1 MEETKTIGKDYTL
14 TQLGLFALPTILNES
29 LISLLY
35 TIDDGLFISRYV
47 GQNALAAFSILS
59 PVFMTNMAIS
69 SLFGGVASLASY
81 KMGEKRNEE
90 ARSDF
95 TTMVLFV
102 SVVGL
107 ILAVVQRLFLKQ
119 ILLLLGSTQIIY
131 PYAEAFLKINAL
143 YTPLTLVSG
152 VFMRFYVPSGK
163 PKMELFS
170 SMVNVGSNL
179 FFDWYFVVYKQVG
192 MIGAAYA
199 NLISTVLMTL
209 IGIVFFFSRYCE
221 LPFGKPHNRILPLF
235 KDSSKYGI
243 SSFLSNASVALSN
256 IISNYALLYFG
267 SEKYL
272 AAYTIVGNIQWVF
285 MGCYFGLLGTV
296 GPVVSY
302 AMGERNK
309 EKLRKTL
316 RQIFILLTVLTSTTI
331 VLFLCF
337 SPLIAELFIA
347 ESARDSKDLINY
359 GLSISPYSFIFF
371 GYNVGARMMFASL
384 GNHRISATLTFLQEV
399 VFANAAVVLLP
410 LLFGI
415 KGVWFSFLLCNV
427 MMFFVTAYAVYINAD
442 KYGYGRSGIA
452 ELLE

>member
-59 PVFMTNMAIS
+59 PIFMSNMAMS

-81 KMGEKRNEE
+81 KMGEKRSEE

-95 TTMVLFV
+95 STMVLLVFV
-102 SVVGL
+102 FGTIIAFIERV
-107 ILAVVQRLFLKQ
+107 FLKQ
-119 ILLLLGSTQIIY
+119 ILSFLGTTDLIY
-131 PYAEAFLKINAL
+131 PYAESFFKIGAL
-143 YTPLTLVSG
+143 YTPLTLVSN

-170 SMVNVGSNL
+170 SMVNVGCNL
-179 FFDWYFVVYKQVG
+179 FFDWYFVVYRGVG

-199 NLISTVLMTL
+199 NLISTGLLTL
-209 IGIVFFFSRYCE
+209 IGIFFFSSRHCE
-221 LPFGKPHNRILPLF
+221 LPFGKPHARILSLVR
-235 KDSSKYGI
+235 DSSKYGI
-243 SSFLSNASVALSN
+243 SSFLSNLSVAFGN

-272 AAYTIVGNIQWVF
+272 ASYTIVGNIQWVF
-285 MGCYFGLLGTV
+285 MSCYFGLLGTT

-309 EKLRKTL
+309 SKLRKTL
-316 RQIFILLTVLTSTTI
+316 QQIFILLSLLTIATVL
-331 VLFLCF
+331 LFLCF
-337 SPLIAELFIA
+337 SPMIAELFIA

-359 GLSISPYSFIFF
+359 GLSICPYSFIFF
-371 GYNVGARMMFASL
+371 GYNVGARMVFASL
-384 GNHRISATLTFLQEV
+384 GNHRISATLTFFQEV
-399 VFANAAVVLLP
+399 LFSNLAVVLLP
-410 LLFGI
+410 FLFGI
-415 KGVWFSFLLCNV
+415 RGVWFSFLLSNV
-427 MMFFVTAYAVYINAD
+427 LMFFVTAYAVAINAD

>member
-69 SLFGGVASLASY
+69 SLCGGVASLASY
-81 KMGEKRNEE
+81 KMGEKKNEE

-102 SVVGL
+102 FVVGVVMAL
-107 ILAVVQRLFLKQ
+107 IETLFRRP
-119 ILLLLGSTQIIY
+119 ILNLLGTTELIY
-131 PYAEAFLKINAL
+131 PYAEDFFRIGAL

-170 SMVNVGSNL
+170 SMVNVGCNL

-199 NLISTVLMTL
+199 NLISTALLTL
-209 IGIVFFFSRYCE
+209 IGIIFFFSRYCE
-221 LPFGKPHNRILPLF
+221 LPFGKPHGRVLSLVR
-235 KDSSKYGI
+235 DSSRYGI
-243 SSFLSNASVALSN
+243 SSFLSNASVAFAN

-272 AAYTIVGNIQWVF
+272 ASYTIVGNIQWVF

-296 GPVVSY
+296 GPIVSY

-316 RQIFILLTVLTSTTI
+316 RQIFVLLTVLTLSTI
-331 VLFLCF
+331 ALFLCF

-384 GNHRISATLTFLQEV
+384 GNHRVAGTLTFLQEV
-399 VFANAAVVLLP
+399 VFSNAAVVLLP
-410 LLFGI
+410 LFFGI

>member
-14 TQLGLFALPTILNES
+14 AQLGLFALPTILNES

-47 GQNALAAFSILS
+47 GANALAAFSILS
-59 PVFMTNMAIS
+59 PIFMSNVAMSA
-69 SLFGGVASLASY
+69 LFGGVASLASY
-81 KMGEKRNEE
+81 KMGEKRSEE

-95 TTMVLFV
+95 STMVLLVFV
-102 SVVGL
+102 IGTLVAL
-107 ILAVVQRLFLKQ
+107 LERLFLKQ
-119 ILLLLGSTQIIY
+119 ILALLGTTEAIY
-131 PYAEAFLKINAL
+131 PYADSFFKISSL
-143 YTPLTLVSG
+143 YTPLTLVSS

-170 SMVNVGSNL
+170 SMVNVGCNL
-179 FFDWYFVVYKQVG
+179 FFDWYFVVHRGVG

-199 NLISTVLMTL
+199 NMISTILLTL
-209 IGIVFFFSRYCE
+209 IGIVFYFSRHCE
-221 LPFGKPHNRILPLF
+221 LPFGRPHFRILSLV

-243 SSFLSNASVALSN
+243 SSFLSNLSVAFGS

-272 AAYTIVGNIQWVF
+272 ASYTIVGNIQFVF
-285 MGCYFGLLGTV
+285 MGCYFGLLGTT

-309 EKLRKTL
+309 AKLRKTL
-316 RQIFILLTVLTSTTI
+316 HQVFILLSLLTAATV

-337 SPLIAELFIA
+337 SPMLAELFIA
-347 ESARDSKDLINY
+347 ESARDSKDLISY
-359 GLSISPYSFIFF
+359 GLSICPYSFVFF
-371 GYNVGARMMFASL
+371 GYNVGARMIFASL
-384 GNHRISATLTFLQEV
+384 GNHRISATLTFFQEV
-399 VFANAAVVLLP
+399 LFANLAIVLLP
-410 LLFGI
+410 YLFGI
-415 KGVWFSFLLCNV
+415 NGVWFSFLVSNAV
-427 MMFFVTAYAVYINAD
+427 MFSVTAYAVYVNAD

>member
-14 TQLGLFALPTILNES
+14 IQLGLFALPTILNES

-47 GQNALAAFSILS
+47 GQNALAAFSILF
-59 PVFMTNMAIS
+59 PVFMTNSAIS
-69 SLFGGVASLASY
+69 SLCGGVASLASY

-102 SVVGL
+102 FIFGVIMGL
-107 ILAVVQRLFLKQ
+107 IETVFLKP
-119 ILLLLGSTQIIY
+119 ILKLLGTTELIY
-131 PYAEAFLKINAL
+131 PYAEAFFRINAL

-199 NLISTVLMTL
+199 NMISTILLTL
-209 IGIVFFFSRYCE
+209 IGIVFFFSRHCE
-221 LPFGKPHNRILPLF
+221 LPFGKPHTRIWPLL

-243 SSFLSNASVALSN
+243 SSFLSNASVAFGS

-285 MGCYFGLLGTV
+285 MGCYFGLLGTT
-296 GPVVSY
+296 GPIVSY

-316 RQIFILLTVLTSTTI
+316 KQIFVLLTLLTLATI
-331 VLFLCF
+331 ALFVVF
-337 SPLIAELFIA
+337 SPFIAELFIA
-347 ESARDSKDLINY
+347 ESARDSKDLINF
-359 GLSISPYSFIFF
+359 GLSISPYCFIFF
-371 GYNVGARMMFASL
+371 GYNVGARMVFASL
-384 GNHRISATLTFLQEV
+384 GNHRISATLTFMQEV
-399 VFANAAVVLLP
+399 LFSNLTVVLLP
-410 LLFGI
+410 YLFGI
-415 KGVWFSFLLCNV
+415 KGVWFSFLLSNV
-427 MMFFVTAYAVYINAD
+427 LMFSVTAYAVYVNAD